1 MKNKNFG
8 FTLIETLVV
17 VGTIMLI
24 MASVSGIIS
33 AVFNSQNK
41 NKAIDKIS
49 QNGGWILNE
58 LKKNISNSNGNDL
71 NGGAYFSCPLSVG
84 TSINIT
90 NVQDGNKTT
99 IICENNKI
107 ASISARG
114 TVYLLDSPD
123 LKIDCSNFVSCSTLP
138 SLQLSNVSFN
148 FNLSAGN
155 NILSSGT
162 SKAFLLEVS
171 LRN

>member
-17 VGTIMLI
+17 VGTVMLV
-24 MASVSGIIS
+24 MVSVSGIMS

-58 LKKNISNSNGNDL
+58 LKKNVSNSNGNDL
-71 NGGAYFSCPLSVG
+71 NGGDYFSCPLDVG

-99 IICENNKI
+99 IICENDKI
-107 ASISARG
+107 ASTSARG

-123 LKIDCSNFVSCSTLP
+123 LRIDCGNFVSCSTLP

-148 FNLSAGN
+148 FSLSAGN
-155 NILSSGT
+155 DVVSSGT
-162 SKAFLLEVS
+162 TKAFSLDVT